1 MKACPYNLFWTNEK
15 EHETCNLE
23 VELNSVLWN
32 TFFFV
37 ECTMEYFIHLKQTL
51 YLVNFEDP
59 IYKSLENH
67 DPSIHENYDVYL
79 LVVYSSF

>member
-1 MKACPYNLFWTNEK
+1 MQYESLSCGLLWTNVK

-32 TFFFV
+32 TLS
-37 ECTMEYFIHLKQTL
+37 HLKQTL

-67 DPSIHENYDVYL
+67 DPSVHENFDVYV
-79 LVVYSSF
+79 LVACSSFYGDI